1 MLDVRVELENF
12 KHLQELALSH
22 LHSDFHCTK
31 RLSSFRCAPALWRG
45 MSLEANSKSI
55 GNSRLTSWANCV
67 TIAPHGTSEHFCR
80 LAELFCPLLPICEL
94 GSASNFC
101 SSSTGPGGLT
111 AQISVTRSASAPN
124 NNHPCE
130 DDEI

>member
-1 MLDVRVELENF
+1 MLDICMELESF

-22 LHSDFHCTK
+22 LYSDLHCAK
-31 RLSSFRCAPALWRG
+31 RLSCFRCAPALWRG
-45 MSLEANSKSI
+45 MSLEANSQSI
-55 GNSRLTSWANCV
+55 GNSRLTSWADRV
-67 TIAPHGTSEHFCR
+67 TIASHGTSEHFCR

-111 AQISVTRSASAPN
+111 AQICVTRSASASN
-124 NNHPCE
+124 SNHPCE
-130 DDEI
+130 DDAR